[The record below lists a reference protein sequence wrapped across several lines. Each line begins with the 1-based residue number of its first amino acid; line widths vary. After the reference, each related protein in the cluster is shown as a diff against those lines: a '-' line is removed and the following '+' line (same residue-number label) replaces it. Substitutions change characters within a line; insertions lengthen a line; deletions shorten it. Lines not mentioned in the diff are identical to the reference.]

1 MASVRKRGQT
11 WNVRWRDPGGTERSE
26 AWRTEKK
33 AYARKA
39 EIERL
44 LRHGGQV
51 RDTSLLTVGE
61 LWDRWQAV
69 KATTVSDTTLA
80 SIKASR
86 RHMASIE
93 RVRAVALT
101 RDRVR
106 AWAAENAESCKP
118 ATHNKH
124 LTHLRSCLRWGVL
137 EGLLHENPAD
147 GVSGVRDEY
156 RERRFL
162 TGAEVELLAAVID
175 PTYRPWLLLVAWTG
189 LRFSEAAGLRWGDV
203 NLATGAVT
211 VRTQAARDASGAVT
225 RRDTKTGRSRRTVYA
240 PLSVIGELVRPDGA
254 PDSAP
259 VFTGP
264 TGGLLAGPWFA
275 RRVFQPACERAGL
288 VDVTPHTLRHS
299 AASLLAAS
307 GATVAETMFA
317 LGHTRS
323 SLFLEL
329 YGHLY
334 AEAGAQVALRL
345 ETMRSAALLHAQD
358 LIAALPTD
366 LAHTAHGNVRK
377 RAVRR
382 T

>member
-1 MASVRKRGQT
+1 MASVRKRGAT
-11 WNVRWRDPGGTERSE
+11 WNVRWRDPDGQERSE

-33 AYARKA
+33 AFARKA

-44 LRHGGQV
+44 QRQGVPV
-51 RDTSLLTVGE
+51 RDDTVLTVGD
-61 LWDRWQAV
+61 LWQRWQAE
-69 KATTVSDTTLA
+69 KEATVSDTTLA

-86 RHMASIE
+86 LHIE
-93 RVRAVALT
+93 PIAKVRAVALT

-106 AWAAENAESCKP
+106 AWATANAATCKP

-124 LTHLRSCLRWGVL
+124 LTHLRSCLRWGVH
-137 EGLLHENPAD
+137 EGLLHENVAE
-147 GVSGVRDEY
+147 GVKGVRDEY

-162 TGAEVELLAAVID
+162 TGAEVELLAATID

-189 LRFSEAAGLRWGDV
+189 LRFSEAAGLRWGDID
-203 NLATGAVT
+203 LDTGAVT
-211 VRTQAARDASGAVT
+211 VRTQAARDSSGAVT
-225 RRDTKTGRSRRTVYA
+225 RRDTKTGRSRRTVFA
-240 PLSVIGELVRPDGA
+240 PLSVIAELQRPDDA
-254 PDSAP
+254 KVSDP

-264 TGGLLAGPWFA
+264 TGGLLSGPWFA
-275 RRVFQPACERAGL
+275 RRVFQPACDRARLTG
-288 VDVTPHTLRHS
+288 VTPHTLRHS

-334 AEAGAQVALRL
+334 SEAGAQVALRL
-345 ETMRSAALLHAQD
+345 ETMRAAAMLRAQD

-366 LAHTAHGNVRK
+366 PAHTAHGMVRN